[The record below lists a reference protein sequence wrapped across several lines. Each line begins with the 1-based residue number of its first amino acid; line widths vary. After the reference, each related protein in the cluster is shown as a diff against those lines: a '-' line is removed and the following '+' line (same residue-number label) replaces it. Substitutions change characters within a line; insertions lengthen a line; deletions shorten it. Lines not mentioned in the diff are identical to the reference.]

1 MRDPWYQLESQRK
14 DEKEPSMEVG
24 FITVRTNG
32 ISLQYYV
39 MFLSGRDLKE
49 RENIWFTWGC
59 DDVILHVV
67 L

>member
-14 DEKEPSMEVG
+14 DEKEPSVEVG

-49 RENIWFTWGC
+49 WENIWFT
-59 DDVILHVV
+59 
-67 L
+67 